1 MRSLATMAVLG
12 MCLLVVRCAQQSPE
26 PASPPAT
33 ALSPEQAANARR
45 TIVAWLECEECTEGQ
60 LEAVTRLGPVAVP
73 TLAVTLRQGPPP
85 ANRELHRAHLVDT
98 YRQLKDYEKQHPQNK
113 VTMSEDEYVRFYTA
127 NQTALYQIRA
137 AQALATIGGAD
148 ARRALQ
154 EALQLPLRDDV
165 KATVRDSL
173 QKLPAF

>member
-1 MRSLATMAVLG
+1 
-12 MCLLVVRCAQQSPE
+12 
-26 PASPPAT
+26 
-33 ALSPEQAANARR
+33 
-45 TIVAWLECEECTEGQ
+45 
-60 LEAVTRLGPVAVP
+60 
-73 TLAVTLRQGPPP
+73 
-85 ANRELHRAHLVDT
+85 LHRAHLVDT

-113 VTMSEDEYVRFYTA
+113 VTMSEDEYVRLYTA

-137 AQALATIGGAD
+137 ARALATIGGAD